1 MADQTVTNG
10 LDTRK
15 VAGEAKRKRR
25 KRTKSAS
32 TLRQIQAKARERQ
45 QAWAEGD
52 QPYVTARL
60 SADLNG
66 PEHLLR
72 PEGLFA
78 DGRRELAGEMEPG
91 SPKTS
96 GAFRS

>member
-1 MADQTVTNG
+1 VSNQTVTDG
-10 LDTRK
+10 VDTLR
-15 VAGEAKRKRR
+15 VAGNAKRKRR

-45 QAWAEGD
+45 KAWAEGD
-52 QPYVTARL
+52 QPNVTARL

-78 DGRRELAGEMEPG
+78 EGRQEMAGEMEPG

-96 GAFRS
+96 GAFRV

>member
-1 MADQTVTNG
+1 LAKQTVTDG
-10 LDTRK
+10 VDTPR
-15 VAGEAKRKRR
+15 VAGNAKRKRR

-32 TLRQIQAKARERQ
+32 TIRQIQAKARERQ

-52 QPYVTARL
+52 QANLTARL

-78 DGRRELAGEMEPG
+78 EGRREMAGEMAPG
-91 SPKTS
+91 SPRTS
-96 GAFRS
+96 GAFRG

>member
-1 MADQTVTNG
+1 MGRPNADNEMG
-10 LDTRK
+10 NARSATRPPRK
-15 VAGEAKRKRR
+15 RAKRGKKATTER
-25 KRTKSAS
+25 
-32 TLRQIQAKARERQ
+32 LIQTKARERQ
-45 QAWAEGD
+45 RAWAEGD
-52 QPYVTARL
+52 RPNVTASL

-66 PEHLLR
+66 PDHLLR

-78 DGRRELAGEMEPG
+78 KGRQEMAGEMEPG

>member
-1 MADQTVTNG
+1 MSR
-10 LDTRK
+10 TRK
-15 VAGEAKRKRR
+15 QTPSKRR
-25 KRTKSAS
+25 RRS
-32 TLRQIQAKARERQ
+32 LRIEEQIQAKAGQRQ
-45 QAWAEGD
+45 RAWAEGD
-52 QPYVTARL
+52 QAYLTARL

-78 DGRRELAGEMEPG
+78 DGRQEMAGEMEPG